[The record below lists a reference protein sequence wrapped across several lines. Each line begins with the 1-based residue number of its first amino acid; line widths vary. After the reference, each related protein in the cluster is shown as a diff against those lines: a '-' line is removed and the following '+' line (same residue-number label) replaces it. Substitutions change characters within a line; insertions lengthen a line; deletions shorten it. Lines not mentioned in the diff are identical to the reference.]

1 MKIETKYNVG
11 QHIWIVC
18 EQNKTA
24 TVYDDYIGSI
34 VIDATGYTYGTK
46 ESYEELQEEQIIL
59 YEDNEKLLQ
68 RIKNIL
74 GGIDNEKS

>member
-59 YEDNEKLLQ
+59 YEDINKLVE
-68 RIKNIL
+68 RIKEL
-74 GGIDNEKS
+74 LNEIATR